1 MWCCWDLSYH
11 VKQQW
16 QETDYSREPTGRRA
30 EVSASLSTSTDWK
43 VVQNHSLPKQSLILL
58 IFYLTY
64 LMFSRNIC
72 CFFYKKMINAI
83 SIAIDNLLL
92 HPWLKK
98 MHMRDKNDFK
108 DTDLTKGEHWGNSW
122 FSPKVEFKLRCSL
135 ISYSFLLLNSPCDIN
150 RVWRVRQCRWG
161 PLTTT
166 LWIRRRRFYS
176 WLDHR

>member
-1 MWCCWDLSYH
+1 MLNSN
-11 VKQQW
+11 
-16 QETDYSREPTGRRA
+16 GRRLTIHGSRLA
-30 EVSASLSTSTDWK
+30 GEQKWVQAFQHPQIGKLSLFFQRQM
-43 VVQNHSLPKQSLILL
+43 VQNHSLPKQSLILL

-98 MHMRDKNDFK
+98 IHMRDKNDFK

-135 ISYSFLLLNSPCDIN
+135 SYSFLLLNSPCDIN